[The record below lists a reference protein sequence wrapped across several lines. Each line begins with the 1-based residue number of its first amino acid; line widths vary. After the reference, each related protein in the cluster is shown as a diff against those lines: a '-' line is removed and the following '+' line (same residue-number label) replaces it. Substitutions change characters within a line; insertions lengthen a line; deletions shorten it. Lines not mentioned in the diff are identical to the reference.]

1 MDQIIARAK
10 EDMQRIVLPEGTE
23 PRTLTAADKLIADKV
38 VRPILLGKHDEIIAK
53 AKELGLT
60 NIEKSEIINPVDS
73 KKRASYV
80 DLLVELRKS
89 KGLTREEAEKLVND
103 PLYYG
108 CLMVKAGDADG
119 FYINDSS
126 YIITTMLPT
135 MEDYFAALSNI
146 RRSDTYYYPS
156 EEVIDEFAEGPVYK
170 VAPEYYFFRSYLT
183 RKLDGDEEK
192 AEALISELFVICA
205 RDADDAQVIAF
216 INDKG
221 IKFDDDDDKK
231 RFMYLYTC
239 WGYEL
244 RIWQCKGYKPS
255 ELRVEK
261 LENRNFCRPEL
272 GDPKKIKLTGRN
284 DECPCGSG
292 KKYKKCCMKY
302 AE

>member
-1 MDQIIARAK
+1 
-10 EDMQRIVLPEGTE
+10 MQRSAI
-23 PRTLTAADKLIADKV
+23 
-38 VRPILLGKHDEIIAK
+38 
-53 AKELGLT
+53 
-60 NIEKSEIINPVDS
+60 
-73 KKRASYV
+73 
-80 DLLVELRKS
+80 
-89 KGLTREEAEKLVND
+89 
-103 PLYYG
+103 
-108 CLMVKAGDADG
+108 
-119 FYINDSS
+119 
-126 YIITTMLPT
+126 
-135 MEDYFAALSNI
+135 
-146 RRSDTYYYPS
+146 SD
-156 EEVIDEFAEGPVYK
+156 
-170 VAPEYYFFRSYLT
+170 
-183 RKLDGDEEK
+183 EK